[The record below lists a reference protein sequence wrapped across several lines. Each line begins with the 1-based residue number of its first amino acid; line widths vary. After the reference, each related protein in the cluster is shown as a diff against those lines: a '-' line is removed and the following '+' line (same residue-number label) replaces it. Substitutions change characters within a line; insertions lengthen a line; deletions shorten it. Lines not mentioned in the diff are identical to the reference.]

1 MIERIWGRHG
11 AIFPRTRKA
20 IRLILSGIAAVLS
33 VVWPFIVLALT
44 M

>member
-20 IRLILSGIAAVLS
+20 VRLILTGIAAVLS
-33 VVWPFIVLALT
+33 VIWPMVLIALT

>member
-1 MIERIWGRHG
+1 MRKRIWGKHG

-20 IRLILSGIAAVLS
+20 IRLILTGIIAVAS
-33 VVWPFIVLALT
+33 VVTPLFVWAF